1 MERREYTTKQVVVPA
16 KYMLSCIA
24 RDPETKYPVEIN
36 ILGRYG
42 SCYQVNNKTELE
54 EACRT
59 KMYFENG
66 VASMAK
72 RNGRFSIDLKQ
83 GGCLTI
89 KKELLPMRRHLDT
102 LTESQVRELYQ
113 ALFSEA

>member
-1 MERREYTTKQVVVPA
+1 MEKREYTTKQVVVPA
-16 KYMLSCIA
+16 KYLFSCIA
-24 RDPETKYPVEIN
+24 SDPETKYPVEVN

-42 SCYQVNNKTELE
+42 SCHQVNDSKELE
-54 EACRT
+54 EARRT

-66 VASMAK
+66 VTSVTK

-83 GGCLTI
+83 GGSLTI
-89 KKELLPMRRHLDT
+89 KKALLPMRRHLDT

-113 ALFSEA
+113 GLFSET

>member
-1 MERREYTTKQVVVPA
+1 MERREYTTKQVIVPA
-16 KYMLSCIA
+16 KYLFSCIA
-24 RDPETKYPVEIN
+24 RDPETKYPVEVN

-42 SCYQVNNKTELE
+42 SCHQMNSRAELE
-54 EACRT
+54 KACRT

-66 VASMAK
+66 VVCAKK
-72 RNGRFSIDLKQ
+72 RNGRFCIDLKQ
-83 GGCLTI
+83 GGALAV

-113 ALFSEA
+113 ALF